1 MKQKNT
7 LSETYTLMNGIN
19 IPKIGLG
26 TWFIPDDEAAAAVCK
41 AVEIGYRHIDTAQ
54 AYENERGIGKGV
66 RDCGI
71 SRQELFITTKLA
83 AELKTYEE
91 AAQAITGSL
100 EKMGLDY
107 IDLMLIH
114 SPQPWTDFRGGDYA
128 AGNREAWRA
137 LEDAY
142 KAGKIRAIGISNFQE
157 HDIENILSSCTIKPM
172 VNQLLAHIGNTPANL
187 IEYCRENGILVEAYS
202 PVAHGEILK
211 SEEVRAIAEKYQVT
225 VPQLC
230 IRYDLQLGTLPLP
243 KTANP
248 AHMRENAKV
257 DFEIY
262 KTAERLWRVQF
273 ISCVQRKIKYSRRE
287 KMNRPYIFCHMMTSL
302 DGKIMGS
309 YMNTKEGE
317 NAGNVFY
324 NISFGENPYYKHQGW
339 LSGRVTTDDNFT
351 FYEKPALDENAPVVP
366 EGDFVANGNAGMYY
380 VSVDPAGKL
389 GWKSGKLTYVDTHAH
404 VIEVLTGKA
413 SNSYK
418 AFLRKLGI
426 SYIVAG
432 VETLD
437 YEMTMEKLKKLF
449 GIETLMLGGGG
460 VLNWSFIQAGMC
472 DEVSVVIAPV
482 ADGSSKTP
490 ALFNAKDEWAS
501 DTPVAF
507 ELQSAEIKDGGSV
520 WLRYLVKR

>member
-1 MKQKNT
+1 
-7 LSETYTLMNGIN
+7 
-19 IPKIGLG
+19 
-26 TWFIPDDEAAAAVCK
+26 
-41 AVEIGYRHIDTAQ
+41 
-54 AYENERGIGKGV
+54 
-66 RDCGI
+66 
-71 SRQELFITTKLA
+71 
-83 AELKTYEE
+83 
-91 AAQAITGSL
+91 
-100 EKMGLDY
+100 
-107 IDLMLIH
+107 
-114 SPQPWTDFRGGDYA
+114 
-128 AGNREAWRA
+128 
-137 LEDAY
+137 
-142 KAGKIRAIGISNFQE
+142 
-157 HDIENILSSCTIKPM
+157 
-172 VNQLLAHIGNTPANL
+172 
-187 IEYCRENGILVEAYS
+187 
-202 PVAHGEILK
+202 
-211 SEEVRAIAEKYQVT
+211 
-225 VPQLC
+225 
-230 IRYDLQLGTLPLP
+230 
-243 KTANP
+243 
-248 AHMRENAKV
+248 
-257 DFEIY
+257 
-262 KTAERLWRVQF
+262 
-273 ISCVQRKIKYSRRE
+273 
-287 KMNRPYIFCHMMTSL
+287 MNRPYIFCHMMTSL
-302 DGKIMGS
+302 DGKITGS

-351 FYEKPALDENAPVVP
+351 FYEKPALDENAPAVP

-389 GWKSGKLTYVDTHAH
+389 DWKSGKLTYVDTHAH

-437 YEMTMEKLKKLF
+437 YEMAMEKLKKLF